1 MASEIDE
8 LIKKLKAATVNPTS
22 IPDNTTILL
31 TELAAAKDPKVYDN
45 YELSDNFLMLIQ
57 CDDVDVRKEA
67 SKCIAELTKSEE
79 QRKKFTKP
87 EIIKAFIDYLRNVV
101 DNDSDNMDLTI
112 QNCRALGNICYL
124 NDDAR
129 EIILDLKGDM
139 VLIRLLDITDLKDKT
154 NALQFIKV
162 RGGLLSNY
170 LLGGETLA
178 KRAMDLGIMAKVSNI
193 IALSVENVE
202 ENEDLLL
209 NTLPLMSILTENVAD
224 LNFEA
229 NLNLQLARVLAA
241 STNPDLAEMCLELLH
256 YQAENDDVKVLLAK
270 DGLCETIY
278 QLLEKYK
285 TLARTSEARALMK
298 LACELI
304 VLVLTGDESM
314 HYLYTTSLLK
324 NMENWLDSDDVDLL
338 TTGVLALGNFART
351 DSHCIHMVENKTMNK
366 LLDVLAKNNGVRDD
380 VRLQHALLSTLRN
393 LVIPKANK
401 SAVIQAGLVETI
413 LPMLEIHQPPVV
425 FKLLGTLRMTVDGQE
440 KLALE
445 LLKNTA
451 LIDQLVHWSKSSD
464 YAGVTGE
471 SFRLMAWLIKHAYL
485 SKIAYALPRK
495 GDAPAEQLA
504 DKMPTMEYDRSSLDV
519 FVDHEGTI
527 DAMINM
533 LTSQHLVMQNEALIA
548 LCILCVVYLSTSS
561 GTDESAEKL
570 QDAFIKYEV
579 GMKLAELINKSSDS
593 MTKEIV
599 ENLQNFINLLRTS
612 EKLVAH
618 LEAHNINEL
627 LKTIPILTEYCTI

>member
-1 MASEIDE
+1 MSKNNSEDYSFFFFAGEIDDLVE
-8 LIKKLKAATVNPTS
+8 KLKATTVNPS
-22 IPDNTTILL
+22 SLPDNTTALL
-31 TELAAAKDPKVYDN
+31 NEAATKDPKLFDKYD
-45 YELSDNFLMLIQ
+45 LTDSFLNLIQ
-57 CDDVDVRKEA
+57 CEDVNIRKEA

-87 EIIKAFIDYLRNVV
+87 EVIKAFVDYLRDIYNG
-101 DNDSDNMDLTI
+101 SDNMELTI

-129 EIILDLKGDM
+129 EIILDLKGDT
-139 VLIRLLDITDLKDKT
+139 VLIKLLDITDLKDTT

-170 LLGGETLA
+170 LLGAETLA
-178 KRAMDLGIMAKVSNI
+178 KRAMDLGIMAKISNI
-193 IALSVENVE
+193 IAIGVENVE

-224 LNFEA
+224 LNFDA

-285 TLARTSEARALMK
+285 TLASTSEARALMK

-304 VLVLTGDESM
+304 VLVLTGGRPTDNLAKYMYLLHSFSSSADESM

-324 NMENWLDSDDVDLL
+324 NMEDWLDSDDVDLL

-401 SAVIQAGLVETI
+401 NAVIQAGLVETI

-425 FKLLGTLRMTVDGQE
+425 FKLLGTLRMTVDGQG
-440 KLALE
+440 
-445 LLKNTA
+445 N
-451 LIDQLVHWSKSSD
+451 
-464 YAGVTGE
+464 Y
-471 SFRLMAWLIKHAYL
+471 FY
-485 SKIAYALPRK
+485 
-495 GDAPAEQLA
+495 
-504 DKMPTMEYDRSSLDV
+504 
-519 FVDHEGTI
+519 
-527 DAMINM
+527 
-533 LTSQHLVMQNEALIA
+533 
-548 LCILCVVYLSTSS
+548 
-561 GTDESAEKL
+561 
-570 QDAFIKYEV
+570 
-579 GMKLAELINKSSDS
+579 
-593 MTKEIV
+593 
-599 ENLQNFINLLRTS
+599 
-612 EKLVAH
+612 
-618 LEAHNINEL
+618 
-627 LKTIPILTEYCTI
+627 

>member
-1 MASEIDE
+1 ME
-8 LIKKLKAATVNPTS
+8 
-22 IPDNTTILL
+22 
-31 TELAAAKDPKVYDN
+31 
-45 YELSDNFLMLIQ
+45 
-57 CDDVDVRKEA
+57 
-67 SKCIAELTKSEE
+67 
-79 QRKKFTKP
+79 
-87 EIIKAFIDYLRNVV
+87 
-101 DNDSDNMDLTI
+101 LTI

-129 EIILDLKGDM
+129 EIILDLKGDL
-139 VLIRLLDITDLKDKT
+139 VLIKLLDIISLKDKT

-170 LLGGETLA
+170 LLGGETFS
-178 KRAMDLGIMAKVSNI
+178 KRAMDLNIMTKISKI
-193 IALSVENVE
+193 IAIGVENVE

-224 LNFEA
+224 LNFDP
-229 NLNLQLARVLAA
+229 NVNLQLARVLAA

-314 HYLYTTSLLK
+314 NYLYTTSLLK
-324 NMENWLDSDDVDLL
+324 NMEDWLDSDDVDLL

-366 LLDVLAKNNGVRDD
+366 LLEVLSKNNGVRDD

-393 LVIPKANK
+393 LVIPKVNK

-445 LLKNTA
+445 LLKNST

-471 SFRLMAWLIKHAYL
+471 SYRLMAWLIKHAYL

-504 DKMPTMEYDRSSLDV
+504 DKIPSMDYDRSSLDK
-519 FVDHEGTI
+519 FISHEGSVE
-527 DAMINM
+527 AMINM

-548 LCILCVVYLSTSS
+548 LCILCVVYLSSS
-561 GTDESAEKL
+561 SSKTEESATQL

-579 GMKLAELINKSSDS
+579 GKKLAELINKSSDT

-612 EKLVAH
+612 ENLVSH